1 MGNIMKIGYAR
12 VSTNQQDTKLQLDA
26 LNDAGCEKIYEEKIS
41 GGKTDR
47 PELNQ
52 CLKAMN
58 PNDVLVVWKLDRLGR
73 SLQHLIEIINTL
85 KSENKGFQSLTENID
100 TTTPTGTLIFHIFA
114 SLAEFEK
121 SLIRQRVLAGLDA
134 ARKSGT
140 KFGRPEALNPKDKE
154 MAITMFNGGATK
166 NDIAKHFGVTR
177 QTVYALLKQIE
188 SD

>member
-1 MGNIMKIGYAR
+1 MLVGYAR
-12 VSTNQQDTKLQLDA
+12 VSTNQQDTQLQIDA
-26 LNDAGCEKIYEEKIS
+26 LLAAGCEKIYQEKIS

-52 CLKAMN
+52 CLKAMD

-73 SLQHLIEIINTL
+73 SLQHLIEIITQL
-85 KSENKGFQSLTENID
+85 ENEKKGFQSLTESID
-100 TTTPTGTLIFHIFA
+100 TTSPTGKLIFHIFA

-121 SLIRQRVLAGLDA
+121 SLIRQRVMAGLDA

-140 KFGRPEALNPKDKE
+140 KFGRPEALSPKDKD

-166 NDIAKHFGVTR
+166 NAIAQHFGVTR
-177 QTVYALLKQIE
+177 QTIYTLLKE
-188 SD
+188 VETS